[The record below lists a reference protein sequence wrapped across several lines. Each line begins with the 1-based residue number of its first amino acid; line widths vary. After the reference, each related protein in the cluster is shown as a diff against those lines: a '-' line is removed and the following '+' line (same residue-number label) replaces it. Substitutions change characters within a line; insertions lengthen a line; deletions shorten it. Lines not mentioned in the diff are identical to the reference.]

1 MPAAMRR
8 WFVGRRDAR
17 TAVLNLNGVSSVK
30 PKPNDPELPA
40 DLAALPEVYRELPAS
55 VLIGLEEFR
64 RGEAVSRGS
73 FAQYAEEEE

>member
-1 MPAAMRR
+1 
-8 WFVGRRDAR
+8 
-17 TAVLNLNGVSSVK
+17 VK